1 MKAMSIP
8 APAVCDAD
16 ALSRNR
22 AQRNEAFPRMSDK
35 PLTDIPFSQ
44 FDLHPQLLAG
54 LEGAGFISCTP
65 IQAMTLPV
73 ALPGGDVAGQ
83 AQTGTGKTLAFLVAV
98 MNRLL
103 TRPALADRKPGD
115 PRALILAP
123 TRELAI
129 QIHKDA
135 VRIGPELGLKFALVY
150 GGVDYDK
157 QRELLQQGVDV
168 IIATPGR
175 LIDYVKQHKVVS
187 LHACEIC
194 VLDEADRMFDLGF
207 IKDIR
212 FLLRRMPVRTERQT
226 LLYSATLSHRVLEL
240 AYEHMNEPQKMVVE
254 TESITASRV
263 RQKIYYPADEEK
275 LPLLLGLLSRGEG
288 ARTMV
293 FVNTKV
299 FVERVARALERAGYR
314 VGVLSGDVPQ
324 KKRESLLK
332 RFQAGQLE
340 ILVATDVAARGLHI
354 DGIKYVYNYDLPF
367 DAEDYVHRIGRTA
380 RLGEEGDAI
389 SFACERYA
397 MGLPDIEAFIEQ
409 KIPSEPVTQELL
421 TALPRKPREGAVAD
435 DGQTE
440 SVGEIFR
447 EAREQR
453 AADEARRGGGP
464 RGGRG
469 ERGERGERSGRGDRD
484 GRRGG
489 GRGRGPRRED
499 APAADAQGALTPGG
513 VAQGDAGAVTAAP
526 QAPAQTQ
533 ESGATDTAGASAV
546 QAASAPQR
554 QGAPEAGDEQAP
566 RKRRRRR
573 GGRRRSG
580 EGGEAR
586 QEAGGNQ
593 TGQGREGERRNGP
606 RADGDERPRR
616 GEGGGQRRGGR
627 GRRQGEGGQEGSNQ
641 QPAASAPATEAA
653 RSGERPARKGKGPH
667 HVPARTAAPRENAGD
682 NGGSLFSR
690 IGRGIKRLVGRTP
703 EGS

>member
-1 MKAMSIP
+1 MT
-8 APAVCDAD
+8 
-16 ALSRNR
+16 
-22 AQRNEAFPRMSDK
+22 DK
-35 PLTDIPFSQ
+35 PLTDLTFSS
-44 FDLHPQLLAG
+44 FELHPRLQAG
-54 LEGAGFISCTP
+54 LEAAGFTRLTP
-65 IQAMTLPV
+65 IQALTLPV

-98 MNRLL
+98 VNRLL
-103 TRPALADRKPGD
+103 TRPALAERKPED

-135 VRIGPELGLKFALVY
+135 MKFGPELGLKFALVY

-157 QRELLQQGVDV
+157 QRQLLQEGVDV

-187 LHACEIC
+187 LHACEVC

-226 LLYSATLSHRVLEL
+226 LLFSATLSHRVLEL
-240 AYEHMNEPQKMVVE
+240 AYEHMNEPQKLVVE
-254 TESITASRV
+254 TETITAARV
-263 RQKIYYPADEEK
+263 RQKLYYPADEEK

-299 FVERVARALERAGYR
+299 FVERVARSLERAGYR

-332 RFQAGQLE
+332 KFQAGQLE

-354 DGIKYVYNYDLPF
+354 DGVKYVYNYDLPF

-397 MGLPDIEAFIEQ
+397 IGLPDIEAYIEQ
-409 KIPSEPVTQELL
+409 KIPSEPVTSELL
-421 TALPRKPREGAVAD
+421 TALPRKPREGVELEPEE
-435 DGQTE
+435 GE
-440 SVGEIFR
+440 SVSEIFR

-453 AADEARRGGGP
+453 AADEARRGGG
-464 RGGRG
+464 R
-469 ERGERGERSGRGDRD
+469 RD
-484 GRRGG
+484 GAGA
-489 GRGRGPRRED
+489 GRPRGPRSEGGEGRRERGPRKPRPPRAEGGEAVPNIAVAGD
-499 APAADAQGALTPGG
+499 GATPAVAPAPAA
-513 VAQGDAGAVTAAP
+513 
-526 QAPAQTQ
+526 
-533 ESGATDTAGASAV
+533 AV
-546 QAASAPQR
+546 QAAA
-554 QGAPEAGDEQAP
+554 GAPGAEGERAP

-573 GGRRRSG
+573 GGRRVNG
-580 EGGEAR
+580 EGQQAQDGPQQAAADGGEQAR
-586 QEAGGNQ
+586 APRPPRQPRAPKPQPSAGQQPTTPAPSQPESSPSLFGRI
-593 TGQGREGERRNGP
+593 GQGL
-606 RADGDERPRR
+606 
-616 GEGGGQRRGGR
+616 
-627 GRRQGEGGQEGSNQ
+627 
-641 QPAASAPATEAA
+641 
-653 RSGERPARKGKGPH
+653 RKL
-667 HVPARTAAPRENAGD
+667 VTRAPR
-682 NGGSLFSR
+682 SQH
-690 IGRGIKRLVGRTP
+690 
-703 EGS
+703 